1 MKDIRQQCVDEQDKA
16 AQIFTW
22 CMVVA
27 MHQEEGVGATRL
39 TRACNEMRAFQAR
52 YKSKIDSGNRR
63 KATEAMRDVLRG
75 ICDFTVRLPQNRA
88 PRNYREERL
97 RMAQDE
103 GAEIAWLVMAATVHL
118 TFGFGKERLA
128 RLKKE
133 AIDGYRQY
141 IGWVKTDGEDCAEEW
156 LKRCVEQAL
165 QEELEMNDIQSGSHP
180 PKLYYSSGVNVED
193 MIRVMSAVSAKMAA
207 ERGIKRVPLAV
218 LSQSEI
224 SRRMSAI

>member
-1 MKDIRQQCVDEQDKA
+1 
-16 AQIFTW
+16 
-22 CMVVA
+22 
-27 MHQEEGVGATRL
+27 
-39 TRACNEMRAFQAR
+39 
-52 YKSKIDSGNRR
+52 
-63 KATEAMRDVLRG
+63 
-75 ICDFTVRLPQNRA
+75 
-88 PRNYREERL
+88 
-97 RMAQDE
+97 MAQDE
-103 GAEIAWLVMAATVHL
+103 GAEIAWLVMAATAHL

-133 AIDGYRQY
+133 AIDDYRQY

-165 QEELEMNDIQSGSHP
+165 QEELEVNDIQSGSNP

-207 ERGIKRVPLAV
+207 ERGIKRVPQAV

-224 SRRMSAI
+224 SRCMSDI